1 MKSSKVVYR
10 NDFTWY
16 FMFLELN
23 HLEHSAETATSWI
36 DILPDCPNQ
45 IKASSSG
52 SAHRSHTIRM
62 FEKYLQGI
70 RKSNIIAELMRASD
84 QLPSWS
90 KRSLMV
96 SQKAA
101 GGME

>member
-1 MKSSKVVYR
+1 LALKADEYLDALDDWKYMKSSKAVYR

-23 HLEHSAETATSWI
+23 HLEHSAETVTSWI

-62 FEKYLQGI
+62 FEKYLQVI
-70 RKSNIIAELMRASD
+70 MESNIIAEPMGASD
-84 QLPSWS
+84 QL
-90 KRSLMV
+90 
-96 SQKAA
+96 
-101 GGME
+101 